1 MAEFTGRFTLLSCE
15 LRVYFINGLAS
26 ISFYELGK
34 SNDSLLLLRLL
45 DVWINVYGSLRLSL
59 KVAHKARLLKV
70 LSLLRPLT

>member
-70 LSLLRPLT
+70 KSLLRPLT